1 MVASE
6 AHGIPVA
13 LSLQAANTAESSVAL
28 DVLAKIRVSKTGRG
42 RPKTRL
48 LEIAMDRAYD
58 SRDLRRSLR
67 ARGIRASVPERKRR
81 GKRRQK
87 GPRPKLYPAS
97 ERRWQVE
104 RVNAWQDNFR
114 GLVVRYERKAEHYLA
129 YATVSAILICLRV
142 LLLW

>member
-6 AHGIPVA
+6 AHGVPVA
-13 LSLQAANTAESSVAL
+13 LSLASASTAESTVAL
-28 DVLAKIRVSKTGRG
+28 DTLAKIRVPKAGPG

-48 LEIAMDRAYD
+48 LEIAMDKAYD

-81 GKRRQK
+81 GKRRHK
-87 GPRPKLYPAS
+87 GPKPKLYPAS
-97 ERRWQVE
+97 KRRWQVE

-114 GLVVRYERKAEHYLA
+114 GLVVRYERKAQHYLA

>member
-6 AHGIPVA
+6 AHGIPIA
-13 LSLQAANTAESSVAL
+13 LFLASASTAEANVARE
-28 DVLAKIRVSKTGRG
+28 VLSKIRVPRLGKG

-48 LEIAMDRAYD
+48 LEIAMDKAYD
-58 SRDLRRSLR
+58 SRELRRSLR

-87 GPRPKLYPAS
+87 GPKSKLYPAS

-104 RVNAWQDNFR
+104 RVNAWMDNFR

-142 LLLW
+142 LLHW